1 MESITFKPYAI
12 LMIDDESQKYGVV
25 RFNTLKKD
33 WEALRDIFN
42 DINDAKEFINEL
54 NAESGNVTIPLENQ

>member
-33 WEALRDIFN
+33 WEALRDTFN
-42 DINDAKEFINEL
+42 DINGAKEFINEL

>member
-12 LMIDDESQKYGVV
+12 LMIDDESKKYGVV

-33 WEALRDIFN
+33 WEALRDTFN
-42 DINDAKEFINEL
+42 DINEAKEFINEL
-54 NAESGNVTIPLENQ
+54 NAESGNVTIPLEN